1 MTISAKANVNDEV
14 FFIRQIKKT
23 NCPVCGGDG
32 KISLGEPIKFDCS
45 TPEDFVNSFGDQMTR
60 SMMDVALGNTKEYT
74 CPECHGKGIVKMKGQ
89 PKYEIIQGRVSM
101 ISITINSKDNFVT
114 YTVIAEDKK
123 VVVQEDNIFLTQEE
137 ADKRCAFLNLE
148 RKLIPIGDIKI
159 PTDFAATIPS
169 DTKISARLSEW
180 RKKKRFDNEIYI
192 DFSHE
197 LFDGYTSY
205 LVYKMLGINEVPVV
219 IWPEKA

>member
-1 MTISAKANVNDEV
+1 M
-14 FFIRQIKKT
+14 
-23 NCPVCGGDG
+23 
-32 KISLGEPIKFDCS
+32 
-45 TPEDFVNSFGDQMTR
+45 
-60 SMMDVALGNTKEYT
+60 
-74 CPECHGKGIVKMKGQ
+74 
-89 PKYEIIQGRVSM
+89 
-101 ISITINSKDNFVT
+101 
-114 YTVIAEDKK
+114 
-123 VVVQEDNIFLTQEE
+123 
-137 ADKRCAFLNLE
+137 NLE

-192 DFSHE
+192 DFSYE

-205 LVYKMLGINEVPVV
+205 LVYKMLGIDEVPVV

>member
-1 MTISAKANVNDEV
+1 MEILTKANVNDEV
-14 FFIRQIKKT
+14 LIIRQIKQSI
-23 NCPVCGGDG
+23 CPICDGNG
-32 KISLGEPIKFDCS
+32 KISLGKSVKFNYN
-45 TPEDFVNSFGDQMTR
+45 TPEDFVNSFGDQVAK
-60 SMMDVALGNTKEYT
+60 SMMDAALGNTKEYM
-74 CPECHGKGIVKMKGQ
+74 CPECHGKGIVKPKGQ
-89 PKYEIIQGRVSM
+89 PQYEIVQGCVSM

-114 YTVIAEDKK
+114 YTVIAEEKK